1 MEITEYLE
9 PPLMEVEYISV
20 ALIVELFF
28 DPVVD
33 VLLTIITG
41 VIDIFLV
48 VLEVLIP
55 YPRDTDNILLNTR
68 TTMEMEMEI
77 MVMKIMMPVEVLL
90 EMMMIKKWEMHP
102 KYSLDQ
108 SGSSIS

>member
-1 MEITEYLE
+1 MVEYLE

-20 ALIVELFF
+20 ALIVGPFF

-33 VLLTIITG
+33 ALLTITMEA
-41 VIDIFLV
+41 IDIFLV

-55 YPRDTDNILLNTR
+55 YPRDTDNILPNTR
-68 TTMEMEMEI
+68 IIMEMEMEI

-90 EMMMIKKWEMHP
+90 EMMMIKN
-102 KYSLDQ
+102 
-108 SGSSIS
+108 